1 MRINKKIGSIVV
13 ESLICKEA
21 VTFAVAK
28 TKADDEIGFA
38 YFCFVWLKNVKN
50 KWPILIINNKSLM

>member
-28 TKADDEIGFA
+28 RKADEKIFA
-38 YFCFVWLKNVKN
+38 YICFVWVKNVKTGAS
-50 KWPILIINNKSLM
+50 LIINNKSIL